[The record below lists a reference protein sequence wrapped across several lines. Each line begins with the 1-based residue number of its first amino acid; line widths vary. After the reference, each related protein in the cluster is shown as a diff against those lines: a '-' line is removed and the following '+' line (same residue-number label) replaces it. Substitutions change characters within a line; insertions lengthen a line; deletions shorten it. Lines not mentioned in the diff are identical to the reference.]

1 MKKSLLVILLF
12 IFGSIF
18 SLFAQQTEVTGI
30 VTSGEDGST
39 MPGVNVVVK
48 GTTTGTTTDLNGRY
62 SIKVPSGQ
70 NVLEFSYIG
79 FQTLDVEING
89 RTKID
94 VELQP
99 DNLNLDEVVVTAL
112 GISKEK
118 KSLAYSTQQVNS
130 DELTSVKDANPIN
143 ALNGKVAGM
152 TINKSA
158 SGTGGSTRITLRGNK
173 STRNNQPLYVVDGVP
188 MLNYSPE
195 QPGSVWG
202 GTNANGSPGVDGGD
216 AISNI
221 NPDDIESISV
231 LKGATAAALY
241 GSQAA
246 NGVIMITTKK
256 GKEGKTHINFSSNFT
271 VDNPNKLPDFQYRYG
286 QTADGAMD
294 SWGEKLNQEAPDI
307 VDDFYKTGTTWIN
320 SISFSGGNKKAQ
332 TYVSYAN
339 TTSRGIVPE
348 NKFDRHNFDI
358 KETASFFDGVVNLT
372 ANVGLLHQTTH
383 NRPVTGLY
391 WNPLTGLYLFPRG
404 MDFNDYK
411 ENFEVYDPN
420 RNLMAQNWFADSDK
434 QQNPYWIIFRNPMD
448 QTRDRAFA
456 MASLDVKLYEGLKLI
471 ARGNIDKTWDTY
483 ELKANATTQAT
494 LSNTNGR
501 YILQHTNGTQTYG
514 ELLLNYEI
522 HKEKIYFSA
531 NAGGS
536 IRDEKVYGEYFDPFP
551 GNLRVANVFSVQNF
565 LQPGNVLSQSLSRRQ
580 LHSIYASLQFG
591 WKSMLYVDVTGR
603 NDWSSTLPDQSYFYP
618 SVGVSWV
625 ASELIKAEWLNF
637 LKIRASY
644 AMVGN
649 DVDPY
654 VANMSPFYVTSS
666 GVQTNTLGVIPGT
679 ELKPEQSKSWE
690 IGLDF
695 RTLEG
700 RLNFDFTYYNSNTE
714 NQFIKIN
721 APQGSGL
728 KQYLVNAGKI
738 QNSGVE
744 AMLELVPVQSK
755 KVRWSAILNFT
766 KNVNTVKELHESL
779 SDGIYYITPPDVN
792 NYAMAITE
800 GGSFGDLY
808 GKKFLRDDQGRIVV
822 DANGAPLAQT
832 GGLGYVGNPNP
843 DFMLGFNNVITVGN
857 FIFRVLIDGRFGGE
871 VMSITQAMNDKY
883 GVSEITGTDRD
894 AGGVNIDAV
903 YEDGTPVNGPIDAQ
917 TFYTTVGGRDGI
929 TEYYVYNAT
938 NVRLREFSIGYN
950 FKFKSNEIIEG
961 LKLSFVSR
969 NLFFFYLDAPY
980 DPDISMSTGTGLQGV
995 DAYSIPSTRSF
1006 GLNLSIK
1013 F

>member
-12 IFGSIF
+12 IFGSTF
-18 SLFAQQTEVTGI
+18 SLFAQTTEVQGV

-48 GTTTGTTTDLNGRY
+48 GTTTGTTTDLNGWY
-62 SIKVPSGQ
+62 SIKVPEGK
-70 NVLEFSYIG
+70 NTLTFSYIG
-79 FQTLDVEING
+79 FQTVDVDING
-89 RTKID
+89 RTKIN
-94 VELQP
+94 VVLQP
-99 DNLNLDEVVVTAL
+99 DNLKLDEVVVTAL

-118 KSLAYSTQQVNS
+118 KSLAYSTQQVKS
-130 DELTSVKDANPIN
+130 DELTAVKTANPIN

-158 SGTGGSTRITLRGNK
+158 SGTGGSVRITLRGNK
-173 STRNNQPLYVVDGVP
+173 STRNNQPLYVIDGVP
-188 MLNYSPE
+188 VLNYSPN

-256 GKEGKTHINFSSNFT
+256 GKEGKTTINFSSNFT
-271 VDNPNKLPDFQYRYG
+271 VDQPAVMPDFQYRYG
-286 QTADGAMD
+286 QDAAGGEF
-294 SWGEKLNQEAPDI
+294 SWGDKLSQEAPDH
-307 VDDFYKTGTTWIN
+307 VKDFFKTGTTWIN

-339 TTSRGIVPE
+339 TSAGGIVPQ
-348 NKFDRHNFDI
+348 NDFGRHNFDM

-372 ANVGLLHQTTH
+372 ANVSLLHEKNH

-404 MDFNDYK
+404 MDFNRYK
-411 ENFEVYDPN
+411 EDYEVYDPT
-420 RNLMAQNWFADSDK
+420 RNLMAQNWFTDSDK
-434 QQNPYWIIFRNPMD
+434 QQNPYWIINRNTMD
-448 QTRDRAFA
+448 SKKDRVFA
-456 MASLDVKLYEGLKLI
+456 MAALDIKLTKGLKLI
-471 ARGNIDKTWDTY
+471 ARGNIDKSWYTY

-501 YILQHTNGTQTYG
+501 YILQHTNGSQAYG
-514 ELLLNYEI
+514 EMLLNYEL
-522 HKEKIYFSA
+522 HKEKYYLSV

-536 IRDEKVYGEYFDPFP
+536 IRDEQIYGEYFDPFP

-565 LQPGNVLSQSLSRRQ
+565 LQPGNVLSQSLRRRQ
-580 LHSIYASLQFG
+580 LHSIYASAQFG
-591 WKSMLYVDVTGR
+591 WKSMLYVDLTGR

-618 SVGVSWV
+618 SLGVSWV
-625 ASELIKAEWLNF
+625 ASEIIDADWLNF

-654 VANMSPFYVTSS
+654 VANMPPFYVTSN
-666 GVQTNTLGVIPGT
+666 GVETNTLGVMPGT
-679 ELKPEQSKSWE
+679 KLKPEQSKSWE
-690 IGLDF
+690 LGLDLK
-695 RTLEG
+695 TLNG
-700 RLNFDFTYYNSNTE
+700 RLNLDFTYYNSNTE

-738 QNSGVE
+738 KNSGVE
-744 AMLELVPVQSK
+744 AVLEIVPVESK
-755 KVRWSAILNFT
+755 TVRWSSMFNFT

-808 GKKFLRDDQGRIVV
+808 GKRFKRDDQGRIVV
-822 DANGAPLAQT
+822 DASGAPLAES

-843 DFMLGFNNVITVGN
+843 DFMLGFNNVVTAGN
-857 FIFRVLIDGRFGGE
+857 FVFRVLIDGRFGGQ
-871 VMSITQAMNDKY
+871 VMDITQAMADKY
-883 GVSEITGTDRD
+883 GVSENSAKARD
-894 AGGVNIDAV
+894 EGGVNIDAV
-903 YEDGTPVNGPIDAQ
+903 YEDGTPVNGPIDAK

-929 TEYYVYNAT
+929 TEYYVYSAT

-950 FKFKSNEIIEG
+950 FKFKSNVVDN
-961 LKLSFVSR
+961 LRLSFVSR

-980 DPDISMSTGTGLQGV
+980 DPDIAMSTGTGLQGV
-995 DAYSIPSTRSF
+995 DAFSIPSTRSF

>member
-12 IFGSIF
+12 IFGSTF
-18 SLFAQQTEVTGI
+18 SLFAQSTEVQGV

-48 GTTTGTTTDLNGRY
+48 GTTTGTTTDLNGWY
-62 SIKVPSGQ
+62 SIKVPEGK
-70 NVLEFSYIG
+70 NTLTFSYIG
-79 FQTLDVEING
+79 FQTLDVDING
-89 RTKID
+89 RTKIN
-94 VELQP
+94 VVLQP
-99 DNLNLDEVVVTAL
+99 DNLKLDEVVVTAL

-118 KSLAYSTQQVNS
+118 KSLAYSTQQVKS
-130 DELTSVKDANPIN
+130 DELTSVKTANPIN

-158 SGTGGSTRITLRGNK
+158 SGTGGSVRITLRGNK
-173 STRNNQPLYVVDGVP
+173 STRNNQPLYVIDGVP
-188 MLNYSPE
+188 VLNYSPN

-256 GKEGKTHINFSSNFT
+256 GKEGKTSINFSSNFT
-271 VDNPNKLPDFQYRYG
+271 VDQPAVMPDLQYRYG
-286 QTADGAMD
+286 QDAAGGEF
-294 SWGEKLNQEAPDI
+294 SWGDKLSQEAPDH
-307 VDDFYKTGTTWIN
+307 VKDFYETGTTWIN

-339 TTSRGIVPE
+339 TSAGGIVPQ
-348 NKFDRHNFDI
+348 NDFGRHNFDM
-358 KETASFFDGVVNLT
+358 KETASFFDGVINLT
-372 ANVGLLHQTTH
+372 ANVSLLHEKNH

-404 MDFNDYK
+404 MDFNSYK
-411 ENFEVYDPN
+411 EDYEVYDPT
-420 RNLMAQNWFADSDK
+420 RNLMAQNWFTDSDK
-434 QQNPYWIIFRNPMD
+434 QQNPYWIINRNTMD
-448 QTRDRAFA
+448 SKKDRVFA
-456 MASLDVKLYEGLKLI
+456 MAALDIKLTKGLKLI
-471 ARGNIDKTWDTY
+471 ARGNIDKSWYTY

-501 YILQHTNGTQTYG
+501 YILQHTNGSQVYG
-514 ELLLNYEI
+514 ELLLNYEL
-522 HKEKIYFSA
+522 HKEKYYLSV

-536 IRDEKVYGEYFDPFP
+536 IRDEQIYGEYFDPFP

-565 LQPGNVLSQSLSRRQ
+565 LQPGNTLSQSLRRRQ
-580 LHSIYASLQFG
+580 LHSIYASAQFG
-591 WKSMLYVDVTGR
+591 WKSMLYVDLTGR

-625 ASELIKAEWLNF
+625 ASEIINADWLNF

-654 VANMSPFYVTSS
+654 VANMPPFYVTSN
-666 GVQTNTLGVIPGT
+666 GVETNTLGVIPGT

-690 IGLDF
+690 LGLDLK
-695 RTLEG
+695 TLNG

-738 QNSGVE
+738 KNSGVE
-744 AMLELVPVQSK
+744 AVLELVPVESK
-755 KVRWSAILNFT
+755 TVRWSAMFNFT

-800 GGSFGDLY
+800 GGSFGDIY
-808 GKKFLRDDQGRIVV
+808 GKRFLRDDEGRIVV
-822 DANGAPLAQT
+822 DASGAPLAES

-843 DFMLGFNNVITVGN
+843 DFMLGFNNVVTAGN
-857 FIFRVLIDGRFGGE
+857 FVFRVLIDGRFGGQ
-871 VMSITQAMNDKY
+871 VMDITQAMADKY
-883 GVSEITGTDRD
+883 GVSENSAKARD
-894 AGGVNIDAV
+894 EGGVNIDAV
-903 YEDGTPVNGPIDAQ
+903 YEDGTPVSGPLDPK

-929 TEYYVYNAT
+929 TEYYVYSAT

-950 FKFKSNEIIEG
+950 FKFKSNVVDN
-961 LKLSFVSR
+961 LRLSFVSR

-980 DPDISMSTGTGLQGV
+980 DPDIAMSTGTGLQGV
-995 DAYSIPSTRSF
+995 DAFSIPSTRSF